1 MLADL
6 HSLELKPVPSFLRTN
21 DRLRP
26 DLYVDRLW
34 ELSCWKAPPRSTP
47 STHASGL
54 FYRSR
59 MPRYGGGYGPCTRG
73 MVIALRVGRQVVPS
87 LPRALHIVRFLTN
100 EETVAIG
107 AAKEKRRWSRELRV
121 SDICHLTPG
130 ARSPT
135 EGKKLRAARIRTGVV
150 WTNFDAIKTK
160 SDNQLHYSSIS
171 LRMKCIYNIFS
182 LCDTYSRK

>member
-1 MLADL
+1 MLEGSTKLDPL
-6 HSLELKPVPSFLRTN
+6 HTRKRPVQQVKNAAIWWWLRSLYS
-21 DRLRP
+21 
-26 DLYVDRLW
+26 
-34 ELSCWKAPPRSTP
+34 
-47 STHASGL
+47 
-54 FYRSR
+54 
-59 MPRYGGGYGPCTRG
+59 RG

-100 EETVAIG
+100 EETVATG

-121 SDICHLTPG
+121 SDVCHLTPG
-130 ARSPT
+130 ARSPR

-160 SDNQLHYSSIS
+160 SDNQLHYSSVS
-171 LRMKCIYNIFS
+171 LQRKCVYNIYL